1 MSQKNVELLLGKI
14 LTDDEFRNAFLPVGP
29 ASFALASRFGL
40 EFTAVERAA
49 LSTLQ
54 PRAFES
60 LARTST
66 PASGGPASSRIVR
79 GVRPEYQA
87 SGAIAASCRQPTQRF
102 QA

>member
-14 LTDDEFRNAFLPVGP
+14 VTDDEFRYAFLPVGP

-49 LSTLQ
+49 LSKLQ

-60 LARTST
+60 LARDLD
-66 PASGGPASSRIVR
+66 ARILR
-79 GVRPEYQA
+79 SCELEDPPWGQA
-87 SGAIAASCRQPTQRF
+87 
-102 QA
+102 